1 MKQRKTITL
10 NETFLNISGA
20 LSPGDRLIYLESILK
35 HFLRGES
42 LPKDNISD
50 ALKIA
55 FISTLPQIRV
65 LQTKAEN
72 GLAEK
77 KSPRSSKVSL
87 CPKSEADLSE
97 LKRNDIIINP
107 LNLLSFINKY
117 IINKQSSACADTRER
132 EALKQEGGAPATSLQ
147 KLFTNDIEIYNQFEK
162 IAKTIINQE
171 KELKIS
177 GKTLSSVAA
186 ANFLKKLIQ
195 SEAGAQI
202 ILDSIRTT
210 NTTPGI
216 NNKTNYCFAM
226 MYNKFYKHPARQET
240 PGFNERT
247 YTKEE
252 LDSLFD
258 DVD

>member
-1 MKQRKTITL
+1 MKHRKTITL
-10 NETFLNISGA
+10 NETFLNISIA
-20 LSPGDRLIYLESILK
+20 LCPGDRLIYLESILK
-35 HFLRGES
+35 HFLRGEE
-42 LPKDNISD
+42 LPKNNISD

-55 FISTLPQIRV
+55 FVSTLPQIRV

-77 KSPRSSKVSL
+77 KLPRNSKASL
-87 CPKSEADLSE
+87 CPKSEADSSE
-97 LKRNDIIINP
+97 LKRNDIIMNP
-107 LNLLSFINKY
+107 INLLSFINKY
-117 IINKQSSACADTRER
+117 IINKQSSARADTQVR
-132 EALKQEGGAPATSLQ
+132 EAFKQEGGRPAASFY
-147 KLFTNDIEIYNQFEK
+147 KLFTNNIEIYNQFEK
-162 IAKTIINQE
+162 IAKTIINQD

-186 ANFLKKLIQ
+186 AKFLQQLIQ
-195 SEAGAQI
+195 TEAGGKI
-202 ILDSIRTT
+202 IEESIQTT

-226 MYNKFYKHPARQET
+226 LYNKFYKRPARQEG

-252 LDSLFD
+252 LDSLFEPL
-258 DVD
+258 